1 MKRILFI
8 IPPKVHLLDI
18 NGPAHIFYE
27 AREMGA
33 PIDLFF
39 VSLDEKTEVNS
50 SAGLTFSNVVPFSD
64 FELGS
69 EDYVFVPGLDFPLI
83 SDPGFLPGH
92 KIFFKW
98 LEEQSRKGAT
108 VCSVCT
114 GAFLLAEAGILNGK
128 KCTTH
133 WRYLSRL
140 RQQYPEAD
148 VQENRLFVEED
159 GIFSSAG
166 VSSGIDLS
174 LFLLEKEFGSR
185 FAADIAK
192 EAVIYFRRTESD
204 PQLNVFLQYK
214 NHMDDRIHQVQ
225 ELIAHNLGK
234 NLKLEELAEKVFMS
248 PRNLTR
254 LFNKT
259 TGTTIGKYQDKLRM
273 ELATS
278 LLKEGQKVDVVARE
292 CGLSSANQLRKLL
305 KEQAGILPNELF
317 SVK

>member
-33 PIDLFF
+33 PIVLFF
-39 VSLDEKTEVNS
+39 VSLDENTEVNS
-50 SAGLTFSNVVPFSD
+50 SAGLTFSNIVPFSD

-69 EDYVFVPGLDFPLI
+69 EDYVFVPGLDFSLI
-83 SDPGFLPGH
+83 SDPEFFSGH
-92 KIFFKW
+92 RIFFKW
-98 LEEQSRKGAT
+98 LKEQNQKGAT
-108 VCSVCT
+108 ICSVCT
-114 GAFLLAEAGILNGK
+114 GAFLLAEAGILHGK

-133 WRYLSRL
+133 WKYLSRL
-140 RQQYPEAD
+140 RKKYPEAD
-148 VQENRLFVEED
+148 VQENRLFVEEE
-159 GIFSSAG
+159 GILSSAG

-214 NHMDDRIHQVQ
+214 NHMDDRVHQVQ
-225 ELIAHNLGK
+225 ELIVNNLEK

-254 LFNKT
+254 LFKKT
-259 TGTTIGKYQDKLRM
+259 TGTTIGKYQDKIRI
-273 ELATS
+273 ELAIS
-278 LLKEGQKVDVVARE
+278 LLKEGQKVNVVASK

-305 KEQAGILPNELF
+305 KEQAGILPSELF
-317 SVK
+317 SIQ